1 MTADAKACVI
11 LLVCGASVISVVQT
25 DTNKAVR
32 IKFEDRHLRR
42 FVPSGLETDTQ
53 RVSISSPLA
62 GSMSVRNS
70 VVMLLKVNSKSLL
83 KVGQLYLPG
92 TSKP

>member
-42 FVPSGLETDTQ
+42 FVSPGLDTDTQ
-53 RVSISSPLA
+53 RVSISSGEPLQSWPA
-62 GSMSVRNS
+62 VLTRY
-70 VVMLLKVNSKSLL
+70 VQAVT
-83 KVGQLYLPG
+83 Q
-92 TSKP
+92 